1 MEDGRLR
8 PSPTASRIP
17 AVFRRHPVTW
27 TLALGAL
34 LLMGGLI
41 LPTLLPASASGVA
54 LETRDVVRTLVLVG
68 RVRPPSR
75 TRVGAT
81 VAGTVER
88 VLVREG
94 DRVGRGDVLVTLDD
108 REAQAAVAQ
117 ARASLAE
124 VTAQAKATLEQAQN
138 EADQAER
145 DLQRT
150 LSVFKNGAL
159 TQQLVEQAQQRADDA
174 RSRLEAARAQAGG
187 GRNAAIVRAQAALEG
202 ARARLDLTRVVA
214 PADGVVLTRDV
225 EPGDAVQPGRT
236 LLDLALDGP
245 TELVVFPSEENLGQL
260 HVGAP
265 AIASADAYPDST
277 FQARVSLVAPSVDPS
292 QGTVEVRLAV
302 DRPPRY
308 LRPEMTVSVNIEA
321 GRRDHASVLPESVI
335 RGLGTDSPWVAVVRD
350 GRLTRQPV
358 DIGLRTDRYVEILSG
373 VAKGQLV
380 VPPQDSPELGDKVRV
395 HAASGS

>member
-1 MEDGRLR
+1 MEDGRPG
-8 PSPTASRIP
+8 PSSTTPRIP
-17 AVFRRHPVTW
+17 ETLRRHPVTW
-27 TLALGAL
+27 TLGLGAL
-34 LLMGGLI
+34 LLMGGL
-41 LPTLLPASASGVA
+41 TVRAFLPASASGVA
-54 LETRDVVRTLVLVG
+54 IESRDLVRTLVLVG

-88 VLVREG
+88 VPVREG
-94 DRVGRGDVLVTLDD
+94 DRVGRGDLLVALDD
-108 REAQAAVAQ
+108 REARAAVAQ

-124 VTAQAKATLEQAQN
+124 VTAQAKATVEQAQN

-187 GRNAAIVRAQAALEG
+187 GRNATIVRAQAALDA
-202 ARARLDLTRVVA
+202 ARARLDLTRIVA

-225 EPGDAVQPGRT
+225 EPGDAVQVGRT

-245 TELVVFPSEENLGQL
+245 TELVVFPSEENLSRL

-265 AIASADAYPDST
+265 ATASADAYPDST

-302 DRPPRY
+302 DEPPRY

-321 GRRDHASVLPESVI
+321 GRRDHASVLPESAV

-358 DIGLRTDRYVEILSG
+358 DIGLRTDRYVEILAG
-373 VAKGQLV
+373 VAGGQLV
-380 VPPQDSPELGDKVRV
+380 VPPQDSPALGEKVRV
-395 HAASGS
+395 HAAPGG

>member
-1 MEDGRLR
+1 VR
-8 PSPTASRIP
+8 A
-17 AVFRRHPVTW
+17 
-27 TLALGAL
+27 
-34 LLMGGLI
+34 
-41 LPTLLPASASGVA
+41 LLPASASGVA
-54 LETRDVVRTLVLVG
+54 LESRDVVRTLVLVG

-75 TRVGAT
+75 TRLGAT

-94 DRVGRGDVLVTLDD
+94 DRVGRGDVLVALDD
-108 REAQAAVAQ
+108 REARAAVAQ

-124 VTAQAKATLEQAQN
+124 VTAQAQATLEQAQN

-174 RSRLEAARAQAGG
+174 RSRLEAARAHAGG
-187 GRNAAIVRAQAALEG
+187 GRNATIARAQAALEA

-265 AIASADAYPDST
+265 ATASADAYPDST

-321 GRRDHASVLPESVI
+321 GKRDQASVLPESVV

-358 DIGLRTDRYVEILSG
+358 DIGLRADRYVEILQG
-373 VAKGQLV
+373 VAEGQLV
-380 VPPQDSPELGDKVRV
+380 VPPQDSPALGERVRV
-395 HAASGS
+395 HAASEG